1 MQTFLYT
8 LGATGFTWAMTCVGA
23 ALVFFFK
30 DKPSPLFTKISL
42 GFAAGIMIAAS
53 VWSLLIPA
61 MDAATEMGWHPTLP
75 VAGGF
80 VLGIAFLILLDNVLP
95 HQHIDESK
103 PEGPHSDLNRSQLL
117 FLAITIHNIPEGM
130 AVGIAIVAAMASGQ
144 PEVMSAALILALGMG
159 IQNIPEGTAVTLP
172 IHSNGVKRSKAFLFG
187 VLSGVV
193 EPISALIVVSLAA
206 YFIPIMPW
214 LLSFAAGAMMYVVVE
229 ELIPEARLGEHSD
242 KGTLAVL
249 AGFLL
254 MMILDTTLGA

>member
-1 MQTFLYT
+1 MQTLIYT

-23 ALVFFFK
+23 ALVFIFK

-61 MDAATEMGWHPTLP
+61 MDSAQDLGWHPTLP
-75 VAGGF
+75 VTGGF
-80 VLGIAFLILLDNVLP
+80 VLGIAFLMLLDNILP
-95 HQHIDESK
+95 HQHINENH
-103 PEGPHSDLNRSQLL
+103 PEGPHSNLNKSQLL

-130 AVGIAIVAAMASGQ
+130 AIGIAMVAAVASGQ
-144 PEVMSAALILALGMG
+144 PEVMTAALVLALGMG

-172 IHSNGVKRSKAFLFG
+172 MHSNGIKRSKAFLMG
-187 VLSGVV
+187 VYSGAV
-193 EPISALIVVSLAA
+193 EPLSALVVVGLAA

-249 AGFLL
+249 SGFIV
-254 MMILDTTLGA
+254 MMVLDTALGG